1 MVVKE
6 GDRIMPGTIIA
17 EVPETRAIT
26 HKVMVPPDAEGY
38 VLTVVS
44 GRPGTPLRSRF

>member
-26 HKVMVPPDAEGY
+26 HKVMRRRTRKAMSLQWCRTAGIP
-38 VLTVVS
+38 
-44 GRPGTPLRSRF
+44 